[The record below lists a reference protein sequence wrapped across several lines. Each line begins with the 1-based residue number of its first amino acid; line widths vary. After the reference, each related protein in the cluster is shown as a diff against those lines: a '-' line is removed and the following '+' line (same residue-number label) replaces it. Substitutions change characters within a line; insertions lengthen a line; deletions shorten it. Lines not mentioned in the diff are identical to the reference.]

1 MNYMLYNCK
10 SLKSLELSDT
20 SYTSSLER
28 IENMFYDCKSLIY
41 LNLSKFNTSLIRSMK
56 KIFYG
61 CSSLTSIDLSS
72 FNTSLVENIN
82 KLFHGCSS
90 LKSLD
95 LSRFNVSLVKNFA
108 KMFYNCKSLK
118 YLDISNFNIS
128 NNVYYME
135 KMFSG
140 LSNLEFL
147 NIYNLITNESI
158 ITNILNDLPD
168 NLVYCMNKEA
178 NISEFIYNYSY
189 NRKKCLI
196 NYCYEDYKNAQ
207 RKILENGD
215 CIDDCK
221 NSQSSKYEYK

>member
-1 MNYMLYNCK
+1 
-10 SLKSLELSDT
+10 
-20 SYTSSLER
+20 
-28 IENMFYDCKSLIY
+28 
-41 LNLSKFNTSLIRSMK
+41 
-56 KIFYG
+56 
-61 CSSLTSIDLSS
+61 
-72 FNTSLVENIN
+72 
-82 KLFHGCSS
+82 
-90 LKSLD
+90 
-95 LSRFNVSLVKNFA
+95 
-108 KMFYNCKSLK
+108 
-118 YLDISNFNIS
+118 
-128 NNVYYME
+128 ME